1 LPKCE
6 NCGDRNSLSSE
17 VERNIMAL
25 DPFLKS
31 ILVCPKCKGD
41 LIEETSPPGLVC
53 ESCQLV
59 YPIREDIPIML
70 IEEAHAKGDHSSP

>member
-1 LPKCE
+1 
-6 NCGDRNSLSSE
+6 
-17 VERNIMAL
+17 MAL

-41 LIEETSPPGLVC
+41 LTEEMSPPGLFC
-53 ESCQLV
+53 PNCQLV

-70 IEEAHAKGDHSSP
+70 IEEAQTKGAHSSP